1 MPVILAPA
9 GQEQWLR
16 PEPMEAAALQPL
28 LVPCADD
35 FLDAYEVTR
44 VVNSPTNDVPACIE
58 RIAA

>member
-1 MPVILAPA
+1 
-9 GQEQWLR
+9 
-16 PEPMEAAALQPL
+16 MEAATLQPL

-35 FLDAYEVTR
+35 FLDSYEVTR